1 MLREPSNF
9 PPKTHPFKIAKV
21 DRSWGRVKIIIF
33 VSFPVDRLQWAC
45 AQMQAYSASLQS
57 GHLDKLRVNFSF
69 PNEKKTARVSMDYRL
84 PPPLGN
90 GTFHLRL
97 LIKTLRESV

>member
-1 MLREPSNF
+1 MFCVFGYTSVGMRTDAGVFRELA
-9 PPKTHPFKIAKV
+9 I
-21 DRSWGRVKIIIF
+21 
-33 VSFPVDRLQWAC
+33 WAIR
-45 AQMQAYSASLQS
+45 QIEGELFIP
-57 GHLDKLRVNFSF
+57 HR
-69 PNEKKTARVSMDYRL
+69 KKTARVSMDYRL